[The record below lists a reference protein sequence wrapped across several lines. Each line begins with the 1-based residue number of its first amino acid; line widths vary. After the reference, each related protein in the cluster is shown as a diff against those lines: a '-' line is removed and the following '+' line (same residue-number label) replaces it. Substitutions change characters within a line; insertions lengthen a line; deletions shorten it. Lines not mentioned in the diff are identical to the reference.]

1 MSRRS
6 VSELSTNRM
15 VLKEGSGRET
25 VFNFVTPRNWKVGDS
40 VIMQINRSPYDL
52 DFVNGQIVVV
62 RPPEPPNEWKREFY
76 SLYNE
81 RTKDRATVDFEWV
94 EGFEKLQ

>member
-1 MSRRS
+1 
-6 VSELSTNRM
+6 M

-25 VFNFVTPRNWKVGDS
+25 VFNFVTPKNWHIGDT
-40 VIMQINRSPYDL
+40 VIMQINRSLHDL
-52 DFVNGQIVVV
+52 DFVNGQIVLV
-62 RPPEPPNEWKREFY
+62 RPPEPPNGWKRQSY

-81 RTKDRATVDFEWV
+81 RTKDRVTVDFEWV

>member
-25 VFNFVTPRNWKVGDS
+25 VFNFVTPTNWKVGDS
-40 VIMQINRSPYDL
+40 VIMQINRSPHDL
-52 DFVNGQIVVV
+52 EFVNGQIVLI

-76 SLYNE
+76 SLYNA
-81 RTKDRATVDFEWV
+81 RTKDRVTVDFECV